1 MKISLRKTCS
11 VCGSNNLEKVLDLG
25 DQPLCDDLIKIGSKE
40 KSNLYPLQI
49 FLCTECYTAHQQIEV
64 SKEVLFPQTY
74 HYRAANTPS
83 VLSGMQELVNELSTI
98 LSTKKNNLTVVDI
111 GCNDG
116 SLLNL
121 FKKYKFKTIGVD
133 PTDAIK
139 KASTNHSTYQSY
151 FDINTAENIINDHG
165 KPDIIT
171 FTNSFA
177 HIENL
182 EQLLKGVES
191 LMSEETIL
199 VIENH
204 YLGTVLNTGQFD
216 TFYHEH
222 VRTYSA
228 KSFEY
233 IAKSLSAYIWKY
245 SFPERYGGNI
255 RVFISKKKPVKICS
269 ELDESCTSMKFEKLS
284 VFISDWKKRKL
295 MEIENYVK
303 LTKSPMT
310 GIAFPGRASIP
321 INILKLD
328 KELISATY
336 EIKGSFKTGFYIPGT
351 KIPILPEAE
360 LFHKDEKPPTVL
372 NLAWHIEGDVIQ
384 NLKSN
389 SYTPKLLNII

>member
-1 MKISLRKTCS
+1 MKISLKKTCS
-11 VCGSNNLEKVLDLG
+11 VCKSNNLEQVLDLG
-25 DQPLCDDLIKIGSKE
+25 NQPLCDDLIKIGSKE
-40 KSNLYPLQI
+40 KSHLYPLKI

-64 SKEVLFPQTY
+64 SKEILFPQTY

-83 VLSGMQELVNELSTI
+83 VLSGMQELVDELSTWGF
-98 LSTKKNNLTVVDI
+98 TNQNNLKVVDI

-139 KASTNHSTYQSY
+139 KASTNHITYQS
-151 FDINTAENIINDHG
+151 FFNIDTAEKIISDHG

-182 EQLLKGVES
+182 QELLQAVEI
-191 LMSEETIL
+191 LMSEKTML
-199 VIENH
+199 VVENH

-233 IAKSLSAYIWKY
+233 IARSLSAYIWKY

-255 RVFISKKKPVKICS
+255 RVFMSKKKPLKMCS
-269 ELDESCTSMKFEKLS
+269 ALDESSTSMKFEKLS

-328 KELISATY
+328 KELLSATY

-351 KIPILPEAE
+351 KIPILPEAD
-360 LFHKDEKPPTVL
+360 LFVKDEKPPKVL
-372 NLAWHIEGDVIQ
+372 NLAWHIEADVIQ

-389 SYTPKLLNII
+389 NYTPKLLNII

>member
-1 MKISLRKTCS
+1 MKISTKKTCS
-11 VCGSNNLEKVLDLG
+11 VCKSNTLEKVLDLG
-25 DQPLCDDLIKIGSKE
+25 DQPLCDDLIKIGSNK
-40 KSNLYPLQI
+40 KSQLYPLKI
-49 FLCTECYTAHQQIEV
+49 FLCNECYTAHQQIEV
-64 SKEVLFPQTY
+64 SKEILFPQTY

-83 VLSGMQELVNELSTI
+83 VLSGMQELVDELST
-98 LSTKKNNLTVVDI
+98 LGFNNQNNLKVVDI

-139 KASTNHSTYQSY
+139 KASTNHTTYQS
-151 FDINTAENIINDHG
+151 FFNIDTAENIISDHG

-182 EQLLKGVES
+182 QELLKAVEI
-191 LMSEETIL
+191 LMSEKTIL
-199 VIENH
+199 VVENH

-233 IAKSLSAYIWKY
+233 IARSLSAYIWKY
-245 SFPERYGGNI
+245 SFPKRYGGNI
-255 RVFISKKKPVKICS
+255 RVFMSKKKPLKICS
-269 ELDESCTSMKFEKLS
+269 ALDESSTSMKFEKLS

-295 MEIENYVK
+295 TEIENYVK

-310 GIAFPGRASIP
+310 GIAFPGRSSIP

-328 KELISATY
+328 KELLSATY

-351 KIPILPEAE
+351 RIPILPEAD
-360 LFHKDEKPPTVL
+360 LFHKDEKPPKVL
-372 NLAWHIEGDVIQ
+372 NLAWHIEEDVIQ

-389 SYTPKLLNII
+389 NYTPKLLNII